1 MKVNGICAIAI
12 ASFVSSETL
21 AMSLS
26 DIQDSVASRVVQIV
40 PTLQQGGELGS
51 GFLIGAANGQILI
64 ATAYHVVE
72 ASADRK
78 PDTTF
83 EVRWATRPD
92 GCSERPIPKS
102 VHHLV
107 GLNGGRGPDI
117 ALVVADVSCAVDM
130 RQVPSAWAG
139 GPPSPGSRFSAI
151 FPAGDP
157 PAARFVRF
165 YFDDDCLRKNT
176 CIHMEMLELA
186 VGGQVNEPGM
196 SGSPVVSKAGLVGL
210 VRGSNVVVSEPA
222 LGLVM
227 AMCGEKQGQMTIPGF
242 DSGKVKCMSSP
253 SGTLIPPVFADAKKP
268 AGCDPKIGRRLHDMN
283 EIGVAYR
290 CRLGL
295 LEKNWKVRQSQ
306 LDCRQWERC
315 RDEWFAAVSD
325 AGFVLGSHP
334 PDEWEDLLNLLGLR
348 RYPVD
353 LVLSTPDRAADL
365 RKEFQ
370 VHGFE

>member
-12 ASFVSSETL
+12 SASLSTGAL

-26 DIQDSVASRVVQIV
+26 DIQDSVASRVVQIA
-40 PTLQQGGELGS
+40 PIKGGELGS

-72 ASADRK
+72 EVKDQK
-78 PDTTF
+78 PETVF
-83 EVRWATRPD
+83 EVRWTSHPD

-107 GLNGGRGPDI
+107 GLNDDPAPDV
-117 ALVVADVSCAVDM
+117 ALIVADFNCAINV
-130 RQVPSAWAG
+130 RQVPSAWGG

-151 FPAGDP
+151 VPAGDP
-157 PAARFVRF
+157 PTTKFVRF
-165 YFDDDCLRKNT
+165 YFEDDCLRKDR
-176 CIHMEMLELA
+176 CVRMERLELA
-186 VGGQVNEPGM
+186 VGGEVNEPSM

-210 VRGSNVVVSEPA
+210 VRGSNTVVSEPA
-222 LGLVM
+222 LGLVR
-227 AMCGEKQGQMTIPGF
+227 ALCGEKEGHMTIPGF
-242 DSGKVKCMSSP
+242 DSEKVKCMSSP
-253 SGTLIPPVFADAKKP
+253 PGALIPSVFADAGKP
-268 AGCDPKIGRRLHDMN
+268 AGCDPKIGQKLHDMN

-290 CRLGL
+290 CRLDL

-306 LDCRQWERC
+306 LDCRQWELC
-315 RDEWFAAVSD
+315 RVEWFATVSA
-325 AGFVLGSHP
+325 AGFVLGLHP

-348 RYPVD
+348 SYPAD
-353 LVLSTPDRAADL
+353 LVLSTPDRAADF

-370 VHGFE
+370 AHGFE